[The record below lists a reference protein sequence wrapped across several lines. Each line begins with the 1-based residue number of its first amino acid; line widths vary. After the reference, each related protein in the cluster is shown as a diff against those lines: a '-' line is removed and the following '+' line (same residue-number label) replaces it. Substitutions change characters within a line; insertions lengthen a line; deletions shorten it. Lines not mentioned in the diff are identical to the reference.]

1 MDCIPSPIVCTQRE
15 GTGTAESA
23 RGDRT
28 NTSHPRTYP
37 IGLQPIPARCDA
49 LSMLIFNFES
59 GSNLVVCIRFPI
71 RLPRLDQYSKM
82 RGGRFS
88 YLRISRMQTQD
99 RNDDSDNS
107 NYVPRQSYRVLVQ
120 VWDVV
125 VHGNPPTRKPN
136 YVAIRCIVKLCTTES
151 HPFGILSQNCAT
163 TRTLGSAVFIGTFF
177 RSK

>member
-88 YLRISRMQTQD
+88 YRRISRMQTKTETMI
-99 RNDDSDNS
+99 STT
-107 NYVPRQSYRVLVQ
+107 
-120 VWDVV
+120 
-125 VHGNPPTRKPN
+125 PTTYHVSRT
-136 YVAIRCIVKLCTTES
+136 AFSSRCGMWWFME
-151 HPFGILSQNCAT
+151 ILRPANLIMSQYDA
-163 TRTLGSAVFIGTFF
+163 L
-177 RSK
+177 